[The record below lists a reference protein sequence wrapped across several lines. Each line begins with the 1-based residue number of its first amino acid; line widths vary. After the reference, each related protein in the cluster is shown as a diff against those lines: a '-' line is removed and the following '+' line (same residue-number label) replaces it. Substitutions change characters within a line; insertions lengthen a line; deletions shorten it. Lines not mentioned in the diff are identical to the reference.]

1 MDAQVRKRES
11 LWEHKLRRGVLT
23 TFLVIQKLHSCFYYS
38 IVTRTK
44 SCLFQLWNSEKQKA
58 ESMAYFHYQTV
69 TSPFALSLEVPLHWH
84 LVLSEFSFFRE
95 VMGSIRFG
103 DSDFFLVPRSCCVN
117 WSIHLSIHYELQIH
131 HLNSLIS
138 YKIVCFLGTNSI
150 RIWNFPYSSACVTFR
165 RQGRMRIR
173 IF

>member
-1 MDAQVRKRES
+1 
-11 LWEHKLRRGVLT
+11 
-23 TFLVIQKLHSCFYYS
+23 
-38 IVTRTK
+38 
-44 SCLFQLWNSEKQKA
+44 
-58 ESMAYFHYQTV
+58 MAYFHYQTV

-150 RIWNFPYSSACVTFR
+150 FRTVLLALHSAGRGGCGSEFFNGRKGGNGNLRLQNQWRHAPRHATKWKSQWDTCAGSFPSFLP
-165 RQGRMRIR
+165 
-173 IF
+173 